1 MTGQEPVFL
10 TSYDLGYHPGTRL
23 LTTRFDG
30 FSWFSFSFPKK
41 DDNLKRIPDFQTW
54 LGLICTISGNKG
66 AWFTFLLSNPTFSS
80 TTAHTFF
87 SWRDRLKEMISSYL
101 LSLSNSQLCLPP
113 GFTNLYIYICNYVN
127 IWDSTSSWWLI
138 NLSNFSIKMINLI
151 HFGDWLYIYLSPK
164 LVSFPH

>member
-1 MTGQEPVFL
+1 MVSHDFH
-10 TSYDLGYHPGTRL
+10 SA
-23 LTTRFDG
+23 
-30 FSWFSFSFPKK
+30 FPKK
-41 DDNLKRIPDFQTW
+41 MTIWSVYPIFRPDWGWFVRFLVTRGHGLLFCWAILLFLQPQPTPFF
-54 LGLICTISGNKG
+54 LGGTGWRR
-66 AWFTFLLSNPTFSS
+66 WFPV
-80 TTAHTFF
+80 
-87 SWRDRLKEMISSYL
+87 YL

-151 HFGDWLYIYLSPK
+151 HFGDWLYIYIYIYHQK